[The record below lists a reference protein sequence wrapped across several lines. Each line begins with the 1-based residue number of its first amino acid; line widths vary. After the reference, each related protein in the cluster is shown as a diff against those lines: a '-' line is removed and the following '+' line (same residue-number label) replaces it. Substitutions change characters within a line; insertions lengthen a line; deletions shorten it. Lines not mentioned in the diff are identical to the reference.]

1 GTLYVGSGAYGD
13 TTNYFYAINPD
24 GEIKWK
30 FSTGNPGM
38 IESGYLINN
47 EGTIF
52 FGSQSGWL
60 YALDS
65 NENLKWKFNTGS
77 NIYQQVMNIDLNGS
91 IYIADASNYLYSV
104 SKNGESNWK
113 VNYGGGLGARSVA
126 FSPDGNTMYTA
137 KDSNIFALNL
147 DGSIKWIFECPGIRR
162 LPLTVDNSGN
172 LYFIPGCSGGLLS
185 LISIDSSKN
194 IRWEHFI
201 ENPRASFFASSPA
214 IDYQGNIY
222 FAYTADSGATRYGR
236 IESVDHYGNYRWTYQ
251 FEQPGE
257 DIDMPLVVDKDG
269 TVYCGSTWGYNY
281 YAVSNRGELLWQIPL
296 NGGYV
301 ENSTAIDSDG
311 TLYVGRRNQLA
322 KTLIAIKDT
331 GTVSVN
337 EPSVALLDYK
347 LLQNH
352 PNPLNPTTTINYQL
366 KENGLVT
373 LKLYNVLGEEIK
385 TLVNEEKTK
394 GRYIYNFDGSDLATG
409 VYIYHL
415 RVNDFISSKKLMLLK

>member
-1 GTLYVGSGAYGD
+1 
-13 TTNYFYAINPD
+13 
-24 GEIKWK
+24 
-30 FSTGNPGM
+30 
-38 IESGYLINN
+38 
-47 EGTIF
+47 
-52 FGSQSGWL
+52 
-60 YALDS
+60 
-65 NENLKWKFNTGS
+65 
-77 NIYQQVMNIDLNGS
+77 
-91 IYIADASNYLYSV
+91 
-104 SKNGESNWK
+104 
-113 VNYGGGLGARSVA
+113 
-126 FSPDGNTMYTA
+126 
-137 KDSNIFALNL
+137 
-147 DGSIKWIFECPGIRR
+147 
-162 LPLTVDNSGN
+162 
-172 LYFIPGCSGGLLS
+172 
-185 LISIDSSKN
+185 
-194 IRWEHFI
+194 
-201 ENPRASFFASSPA
+201 
-214 IDYQGNIY
+214 
-222 FAYTADSGATRYGR
+222 
-236 IESVDHYGNYRWTYQ
+236 
-251 FEQPGE
+251 
-257 DIDMPLVVDKDG
+257 PLVVDKDG

-296 NGGYV
+296 NGRYV